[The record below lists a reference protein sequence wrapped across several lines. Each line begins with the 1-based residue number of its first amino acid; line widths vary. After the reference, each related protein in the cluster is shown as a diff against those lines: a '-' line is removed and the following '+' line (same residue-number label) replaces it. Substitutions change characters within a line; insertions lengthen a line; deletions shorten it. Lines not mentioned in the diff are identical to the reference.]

1 MNGEDAVKLIDR
13 VLIQSQQRQ
22 LNDLESAVLIQTWS
36 GSSYSEIADRVGYE
50 VDYIKHIAARL
61 WKSLSLFFGERVCK
75 RNIQS
80 ILRRYQDSIPI
91 DPSDAPNIEPKLPS
105 IETWTVSDRTTEIAF
120 FGSLAG
126 DSSHLSLGTIELN
139 VDDRVQEIVSQSYYQ
154 MSAKLLLISF
164 LIVL

>member
-61 WKSLSLFFGERVCK
+61 VLNSYLSRF
-75 RNIQS
+75 
-80 ILRRYQDSIPI
+80 
-91 DPSDAPNIEPKLPS
+91 
-105 IETWTVSDRTTEIAF
+105 
-120 FGSLAG
+120 
-126 DSSHLSLGTIELN
+126 
-139 VDDRVQEIVSQSYYQ
+139 
-154 MSAKLLLISF
+154 
-164 LIVL
+164 